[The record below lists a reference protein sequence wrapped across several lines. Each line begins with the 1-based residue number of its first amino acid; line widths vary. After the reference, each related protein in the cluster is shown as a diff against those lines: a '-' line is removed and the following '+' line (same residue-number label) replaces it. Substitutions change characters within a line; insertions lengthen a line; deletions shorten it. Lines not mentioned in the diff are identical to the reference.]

1 MSLTDL
7 DLILSESGMNMA
19 SYKHIICYSSKFHL
33 SFHFLSLGTER
44 RGNDRLKSR
53 TFWRL
58 GSNRS
63 KKKGGSLTKCC
74 GPALDLVELRLPLG
88 KMQLDGVG

>member
-1 MSLTDL
+1 MALTDL

-44 RGNDRLKSR
+44 RGKTGLRAVRFGGLDRKEAK
-53 TFWRL
+53 T
-58 GSNRS
+58 
-63 KKKGGSLTKCC
+63 KGGSLTKSC
-74 GPALDLVELRLPLG
+74 GPAPDLVELRLPLG
-88 KMQLDGVG
+88 KMQLVVLG